1 MNTRTRSTWTSPG
14 MVRPDANGHFSLSSF
29 PEGEYAFIGRGTD
42 STTPGTRDMPLYAE
56 ARFIMAGDDLSGI
69 IIQFEQGVSV
79 GGQVVVAEGDPV
91 PNGMQLRLMPVGSIP
106 GSAAPPASQSVRDD
120 GSFEFT
126 GVAPGRYRLT
136 AIGTTNL
143 TLRSALI
150 GDTDTLDDA
159 SEVIPRGDVT
169 GMRVVLTS
177 RPTQI
182 AGTLFDG
189 LGRPAPEY
197 AVVVFSTDRAH
208 WANAP
213 RRMTGLVK
221 LDSRGQYRITG
232 LPAGTYYLAAVT
244 DAEPAELS
252 DPLFLE
258 QLATA
263 AEVSDSQ

>member
-1 MNTRTRSTWTSPG
+1 M
-14 MVRPDANGHFSLSSF
+14 SLVLDGVSKVV
-29 PEGEYAFIGRGTD
+29 EGQNHITPTDLTLERGTMNVLLGPT
-42 STTPGTRDMPLYAE
+42 SSGKTTLMRL
-56 ARFIMAGDDLSGI
+56 MAGLDVPATGRVI
-69 IIQFEQGVSV
+69 W
-79 GGQVVVAEGDPV
+79 EG
-91 PNGMQLRLMPVGSIP
+91 R
-106 GSAAPPASQSVRDD
+106 
-120 GSFEFT
+120 
-126 GVAPGRYRLT
+126 
-136 AIGTTNL
+136 
-143 TLRSALI
+143 
-150 GDTDTLDDA
+150 
-159 SEVIPRGDVT
+159 DVT

-221 LDSRGQYRITG
+221 LDSRGQYGITG